1 MPIQDILNY
10 DEFMDDGKLL
20 VMDLLEH
27 RPKQEICLRLKW
39 PIMTHDRSLKRLT
52 SPTKNNSVF
61 LMMKI
66 RFQHVNVRLNVLT
79 FNVNRQEFHMSDMA

>member
-39 PIMTHDRSLKRLT
+39 PIMTHDLQVL
-52 SPTKNNSVF
+52 TKNNSVF